1 MLKRLFKLIA
11 IVCLVAFVPYL
22 AYLLLKYSY
31 PTFVFLGDN
40 PIYINWLLGVLVI
53 AVIVGVGLIIRMI
66 YEYVRYGNI

>member
-40 PIYINWLLGVLVI
+40 PIFINWLLGVLVI
-53 AVIVGVGLIIRMI
+53 AVILGIWAIIKMI
-66 YEYVRYGNI
+66 YTYIRYGSI